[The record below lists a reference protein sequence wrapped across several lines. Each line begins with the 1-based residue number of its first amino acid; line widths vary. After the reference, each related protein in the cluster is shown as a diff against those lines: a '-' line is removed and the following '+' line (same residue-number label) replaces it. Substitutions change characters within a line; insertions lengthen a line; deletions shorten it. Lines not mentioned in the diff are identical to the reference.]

1 MTDWDNCQGVLGIR
15 FNNESLLKQA
25 FVHRSYLNENPE
37 FALPSNERLEF
48 LGDAILNFIVA
59 EQLYSESPELPEGEL
74 TKSRAYL
81 VCRQTLAE
89 AASSLRLGD
98 WLLLG
103 QGEEA
108 SGGKEKQSNLANAM
122 EALIGAIYLDQ
133 GLPKAKDFIFKQ
145 LKPLLERIKHGE
157 LSPNYK
163 ALLQEF
169 IQSEKHPTPTYR
181 LIEAIGPDYDKQF
194 TVEVLIEGKILGRG
208 TGKSKKVAEM
218 EAAKSG
224 WEKLRAKEALPKTI
238 PYLVRDARDSHG

>member
-15 FNNESLLKQA
+15 FNNEPLLKQA

-48 LGDAILNFIVA
+48 LGDAILNFITA
-59 EQLYSESPELPEGEL
+59 EQLYSEFPELPEGEL
-74 TKSRAYL
+74 TTIRASL

-89 AASSLRLGD
+89 VASSLKLGD

-103 QGEEA
+103 QGEGT

-133 GLPKAKDFIFKQ
+133 GLPKAKEFILKQ

-163 ALLQEF
+163 ALLQEL
-169 IQSEKHPTPTYR
+169 IQSEKHSPPTYC
-181 LIEAIGPDYDKQF
+181 LIEAIGPNHDKQF

-208 TGKSKKVAEM
+208 TGKNKKVAEM
-218 EAAKSG
+218 EAAKSA
-224 WEKLRAKEALPKTI
+224 WEKLRD
-238 PYLVRDARDSHG
+238 VRYSHG

>member
-1 MTDWDNCQGVLGIR
+1 V
-15 FNNESLLKQA
+15 SLLEQA
-25 FVHRSYLNENPE
+25 FVHRSYLNENPDS
-37 FALPSNERLEF
+37 ALPSNERLEF

-108 SGGKEKQSNLANAM
+108 SGGKEKQSNLANAI

-133 GLPKAKDFIFKQ
+133 ELPKAKEFIFKQ
-145 LKPLLERIKHGE
+145 LKPFLERIKHGE

-169 IQSEKHPTPTYR
+169 IQSEKHRTPTYR
-181 LIEAIGPDYDKQF
+181 LIEAIGPNHDKQF
-194 TVEVLIEGKILGRG
+194 TVEALMEGKILGRG

-224 WEKLRAKEALPKTI
+224 WEKLRAKEASQKPSLI
-238 PYLVRDARDSHG
+238 

>member
-1 MTDWDNCQGVLGIR
+1 MH

-25 FVHRSYLNENPE
+25 FVHRSYLNENPN

-48 LGDAILNFIVA
+48 LGDAILNFITA
-59 EQLYSESPELPEGEL
+59 EQLYSEFPKLPEGEL
-74 TKSRAYL
+74 TKIRASL
-81 VCRQTLAE
+81 VCRETLAE
-89 AASSLRLGD
+89 VASSLKLGD

-122 EALIGAIYLDQ
+122 EALIGAICLDQ
-133 GLPKAKDFIFKQ
+133 GLPKAREFILKQ
-145 LKPLLERIKHGE
+145 LKPFLERIKHGE
-157 LSPNYK
+157 ISPNYK

-181 LIEAIGPDYDKQF
+181 LIEAIGPDHDRQF

-208 TGKSKKVAEM
+208 TGKSKKIAEM
-218 EAAKSG
+218 EAAKLA
-224 WEKLRAKEALPKTI
+224 WEKLRDMR
-238 PYLVRDARDSHG
+238 YSHG

>member
-15 FNNESLLKQA
+15 FNNEPLLKQA

-48 LGDAILNFIVA
+48 LGDAILNFVTA

-74 TKSRAYL
+74 TTIRASL

-89 AASSLRLGD
+89 VASSLKLGD

-103 QGEEA
+103 QGEGT

-122 EALIGAIYLDQ
+122 EALTGAIYLDQ
-133 GLPKAKDFIFKQ
+133 GLPKAKEFILKQ

-163 ALLQEF
+163 ALLQEL
-169 IQSEKHPTPTYR
+169 IQSEKHSPPTYR
-181 LIEAIGPDYDKQF
+181 LIEAIGPDHDKQF

-208 TGKSKKVAEM
+208 TGKNKKVAEM
-218 EAAKSG
+218 EAAKSA
-224 WEKLRAKEALPKTI
+224 WEKLRD
-238 PYLVRDARDSHG
+238 VRYSHG

>member
-15 FNNESLLKQA
+15 FNNEPLLKQA

-48 LGDAILNFIVA
+48 LGDAILNFVTA

-74 TKSRAYL
+74 TTIRASL

-89 AASSLRLGD
+89 VASSLKLGD

-103 QGEEA
+103 QGEGT

-133 GLPKAKDFIFKQ
+133 GLPKAKEFILKQ

-163 ALLQEF
+163 ALLQEL
-169 IQSEKHPTPTYR
+169 IQSEKHSPPTYR
-181 LIEAIGPDYDKQF
+181 LIEAIGPDHDKQF

-218 EAAKSG
+218 EAAKSA
-224 WEKLRAKEALPKTI
+224 WEKLRD
-238 PYLVRDARDSHG
+238 VRYSHG